1 MNRYLIL
8 DLETTGLDWWREKIV
23 GIGIRLEPEGR
34 EEFFPYPNPGWLR
47 EYLLEYR
54 DRVWIGHNI
63 KFDLLFVNYPPEIVY
78 SLQIRDTMDMV
89 HLYDSRL
96 SKSLVEVEKEFLG
109 SETKFWHLHQENK
122 RKIKSWDLDRVKEYC
137 LNDVLITWNV
147 FRKLEPELEKLEVL
161 HIFRKNMELLKVLYE
176 IEYFGFLFDK
186 EEADR
191 SIKILEENLK
201 LQEEQFFQ
209 KAGVKFNWRSHKQ
222 LSYYAYDY
230 LNFPRPENPF
240 LDPVTGE
247 DLGRNPES
255 RKYNSTMVSSSILVG
270 KAKHPWALDIQFLR
284 ETDKAIDFI
293 QRLSSLT
300 DDKNFLHSSFNI
312 SGTRT
317 GRISSSRPNLQNIM
331 SGMRGFF
338 LSSSFMDA
346 EAVEAI
352 LNRSQAYNVRRL
364 FIARPGYKIVSIDY
378 KQMEMRMFGI
388 VSKDPHMLEF
398 LQAGTDIHSQIAQ
411 SVWGKADEITRDWA
425 KQIGFGLIYGMTM
438 GSLRFR
444 LNLTLEEAKK
454 ITSDYWNTFPTIRP
468 WLFGVVEE
476 CKKRG
481 YLRYWSGRIWREDK
495 VEKMYRG
502 ANALIQGGCADLLS
516 VAVLRVNNY
525 IKRNNLDIRIVNL
538 VHDEIV
544 FEMREEDFEHIPK
557 IANIMQVEDLFG
569 IPFIVDVKIGRSHGE
584 LESYGKSDTGTGKQ
598 IFSQ

>member
-34 EEFFPYPNPGWLR
+34 EEFFPYPDPGWLR

-54 DRVWIGHNI
+54 NRVWIGHNI

-122 RKIKSWDLDRVKEYC
+122 RKIKSWDLDKVKEYC

-147 FRKLEPELEKLEVL
+147 FRKLEPELEKLEVF

-209 KAGVKFNWRSHKQ
+209 KVGVRFNWRSHKQ

-230 LNFPRPENPF
+230 LGFPRPENPF

-338 LSSSFMDA
+338 LSSSFLDA

-411 SVWGKADEITRDWA
+411 RVWGKADEITRDWA

-476 CKKRG
+476 CKKKG
-481 YLRYWSGRIWREDK
+481 YLRYWSGRIWREDR

-525 IKRNNLDIRIVNL
+525 IKRNNLDIRMVNL